1 MTIQERLR
9 RSNLVML
16 VVPVVI
22 AGVLFAA
29 GLGALALLL
38 NAVYLPRLG
47 LTFQDLHSMG
57 EEMEQVFRGLKLFVV
72 LYAAVVL
79 AALLA
84 AVAFTNLYLT
94 RALFAHIQKPLDILL
109 QGVQRI
115 QNGDPETPICYQEA
129 DEFRPA
135 CDAVDAMAVQLR
147 DSLQQQREQQ
157 KKQELI
163 AGMSHDLK
171 SPLTTIRAY
180 TEALLEGVAPDEA
193 ARHLR
198 LLHPA
203 HRGGV
208 PAHHSGGAQ
217 PSAVPA
223 CGLSGAVCV
232 GPGRADGHCRFHPR
246 HPRGFAAFP
255 QCHGL
260 AHSGPDAG
268 VSLRHRERPRQPG
281 HPASGAAPCHL
292 PAPDFP
298 AGCHPA
304 AGAGRDEKGHGED
317 RRETLRFFR
326 LFSIKTF
333 LLTGSGLA
341 LSVIACA
348 MPPCSPFC
356 RLRDIFPRRGGSLSK
371 GEALAVPAKFLVSP
385 EALPLGELSSE
396 RETERARPLK
406 IKAFAAVLLIR
417 KNQRMHCKCFFCF

>member
-94 RALFAHIQKPLDILL
+94 RALFAHIQKPLNILL

-115 QNGDPETPICYQEA
+115 QNGDLETPICYQEA

-147 DSLQQQREQQ
+147 DSLQQ

-246 HPRGFAAFP
+246 H
-255 QCHGL
+255 
-260 AHSGPDAG
+260 
-268 VSLRHRERPRQPG
+268 RERPRQPG
-281 HPASGAAPCHL
+281 HPASGAAPCH
-292 PAPDFP
+292 PSSS
-298 AGCHPA
+298 
-304 AGAGRDEKGHGED
+304 
-317 RRETLRFFR
+317 R
-326 LFSIKTF
+326 LS
-333 LLTGSGLA
+333 
-341 LSVIACA
+341 CW
-348 MPPCSPFC
+348 
-356 RLRDIFPRRGGSLSK
+356 
-371 GEALAVPAKFLVSP
+371 VSP
-385 EALPLGELSSE
+385 CCWRWKG
-396 RETERARPLK
+396 
-406 IKAFAAVLLIR
+406 
-417 KNQRMHCKCFFCF
+417 

>member
-115 QNGDPETPICYQEA
+115 QNGDLETPICYQEA

-193 ARHLR
+193 ARQRYLQTIYTRETDLEALVNR
-198 LLHPA
+198 LFELA
-203 HRGGV
+203 KLGV
-208 PAHHSGGAQ
+208 REYPVRLQ
-217 PSAVPA
+217 PLQLIYLF
-223 CGLSGAVCV
+223 CSGAVAITAMV
-232 GPGRADGHCRFHPR
+232 LPGI
-246 HPRGFAAFP
+246 
-255 QCHGL
+255 
-260 AHSGPDAG
+260 SGSSILLIAG
-268 VSLRHRERPRQPG
+268 VYLPTIQAVHSLLRFQLAVFPG
-281 HPASGAAPCHL
+281 LCALGLGVLMGIAVSIHAIVNGPASLDTPL
-292 PAPDFP
+292 PALRLATFQLP
-298 AGCHPA
+298 AFLLGATLLLALEGMKKAMEQA
-304 AGAGRDEKGHGED
+304 AGKH
-317 RRETLRFFR
+317 
-326 LFSIKTF
+326 
-333 LLTGSGLA
+333 
-341 LSVIACA
+341 
-348 MPPCSPFC
+348 
-356 RLRDIFPRRGGSLSK
+356 
-371 GEALAVPAKFLVSP
+371 
-385 EALPLGELSSE
+385 
-396 RETERARPLK
+396 
-406 IKAFAAVLLIR
+406 
-417 KNQRMHCKCFFCF
+417 

>member
-38 NAVYLPRLG
+38 NAVYLPRMG
-47 LTFQDLHSMG
+47 LTFQDLHSIG

-115 QNGDPETPICYQEA
+115 QNG
-129 DEFRPA
+129 
-135 CDAVDAMAVQLR
+135 
-147 DSLQQQREQQ
+147 
-157 KKQELI
+157 
-163 AGMSHDLK
+163 DLK

-304 AGAGRDEKGHGED
+304 AGAGRDEKAME
-317 RRETLRFFR
+317 
-326 LFSIKTF
+326 KTA
-333 LLTGSGLA
+333 G
-341 LSVIACA
+341 
-348 MPPCSPFC
+348 
-356 RLRDIFPRRGGSLSK
+356 K
-371 GEALAVPAKFLVSP
+371 
-385 EALPLGELSSE
+385 
-396 RETERARPLK
+396 
-406 IKAFAAVLLIR
+406 
-417 KNQRMHCKCFFCF
+417 H

>member
-47 LTFQDLHSMG
+47 LTFKDLHSIG

-109 QGVQRI
+109 QWVQCI
-115 QNGDPETPICYQEA
+115 QNGDLETPICYQEA

-193 ARHLR
+193 ARQRYLQTIYARETDLEALVNRLFELAKLGVRVKAHLAQYDRLKPAAAVPQTITAGPLTADPLTRRVTKNGIEIPLKNKEYELLLFLMRHPEQVFSREDLYELIWGLESLGDNITVAVHINRLREKIEDDPAASR
-198 LLHPA
+198 LLQTVW
-203 HRGGV
+203 GV
-208 PAHHSGGAQ
+208 GYRLH
-217 PSAVPA
+217 AV
-223 CGLSGAVCV
+223 
-232 GPGRADGHCRFHPR
+232 
-246 HPRGFAAFP
+246 
-255 QCHGL
+255 
-260 AHSGPDAG
+260 
-268 VSLRHRERPRQPG
+268 
-281 HPASGAAPCHL
+281 
-292 PAPDFP
+292 
-298 AGCHPA
+298 
-304 AGAGRDEKGHGED
+304 
-317 RRETLRFFR
+317 
-326 LFSIKTF
+326 
-333 LLTGSGLA
+333 
-341 LSVIACA
+341 
-348 MPPCSPFC
+348 
-356 RLRDIFPRRGGSLSK
+356 
-371 GEALAVPAKFLVSP
+371 
-385 EALPLGELSSE
+385 
-396 RETERARPLK
+396 
-406 IKAFAAVLLIR
+406 
-417 KNQRMHCKCFFCF
+417 

>member
-115 QNGDPETPICYQEA
+115 QNGDLETPICYQEA

-135 CDAVDAMAVQLR
+135 CDAVDAMAVQLW
-147 DSLQQQREQQ
+147 DSLQQQQREQQ

-193 ARHLR
+193 ARQRYLQTIYARETDLEALVNR
-198 LLHPA
+198 LFELAKLGVREYPA
-203 HRGGV
+203 RL
-208 PAHHSGGAQ
+208 Q
-217 PSAVPA
+217 PLQLIYLF
-223 CGLSGAVCV
+223 CSGAVAITAMV
-232 GPGRADGHCRFHPR
+232 LPGI
-246 HPRGFAAFP
+246 
-255 QCHGL
+255 
-260 AHSGPDAG
+260 SGSSILLIAG
-268 VSLRHRERPRQPG
+268 VYLPTIQAVHSLLRFQLAVFPG
-281 HPASGAAPCHL
+281 LCALGLGVLMGIAVSIHAIRAALQRSRSAMVWLILGLMLGSLYAIVNGPASLDTPL
-292 PAPDFP
+292 PALRLATFQLP
-298 AGCHPA
+298 A
-304 AGAGRDEKGHGED
+304 
-317 RRETLRFFR
+317 
-326 LFSIKTF
+326 F
-333 LLTGSGLA
+333 LLGATLLLA
-341 LSVIACA
+341 LEGMKKA
-348 MPPCSPFC
+348 MEKTA
-356 RLRDIFPRRGGSLSK
+356 GK
-371 GEALAVPAKFLVSP
+371 
-385 EALPLGELSSE
+385 
-396 RETERARPLK
+396 
-406 IKAFAAVLLIR
+406 
-417 KNQRMHCKCFFCF
+417 H

>member
-94 RALFAHIQKPLDILL
+94 CALFAHIQKPLNILL

-115 QNGDPETPICYQEA
+115 QNGDLETPICYQEA

-193 ARHLR
+193 ARQRYLQTIYTRETDLEALVNRLCALGLGVLMGIAVSIHAIRAALQRSRSAMVWLILGLMLGSLYAIVNGPASLDTPLPALR
-198 LLHPA
+198 LA
-203 HRGGV
+203 TF
-208 PAHHSGGAQ
+208 Q
-217 PSAVPA
+217 
-223 CGLSGAVCV
+223 
-232 GPGRADGHCRFHPR
+232 
-246 HPRGFAAFP
+246 
-255 QCHGL
+255 
-260 AHSGPDAG
+260 
-268 VSLRHRERPRQPG
+268 
-281 HPASGAAPCHL
+281 L
-292 PAPDFP
+292 PA
-298 AGCHPA
+298 
-304 AGAGRDEKGHGED
+304 
-317 RRETLRFFR
+317 
-326 LFSIKTF
+326 F
-333 LLTGSGLA
+333 LLGATLLLA
-341 LSVIACA
+341 LEGMKKA
-348 MPPCSPFC
+348 MEKTA
-356 RLRDIFPRRGGSLSK
+356 GK
-371 GEALAVPAKFLVSP
+371 
-385 EALPLGELSSE
+385 
-396 RETERARPLK
+396 
-406 IKAFAAVLLIR
+406 
-417 KNQRMHCKCFFCF
+417 H

>member
-38 NAVYLPRLG
+38 NAIYLPRLG

-115 QNGDPETPICYQEA
+115 QNGDLETPICYQEA

-147 DSLQQQREQQ
+147 DSLQQREQQ

-193 ARHLR
+193 ARQRYLQTIYTRETDLEALVNR
-198 LLHPA
+198 LFELAKLGGREYPA
-203 HRGGV
+203 RL
-208 PAHHSGGAQ
+208 Q
-217 PSAVPA
+217 PLQLIYLF
-223 CGLSGAVCV
+223 CSGAVAITAMV
-232 GPGRADGHCRFHPR
+232 LPGI
-246 HPRGFAAFP
+246 
-255 QCHGL
+255 
-260 AHSGPDAG
+260 SGSSILLIAG
-268 VSLRHRERPRQPG
+268 VYLPTIQAVHSLLRFQLAVFPG
-281 HPASGAAPCHL
+281 LCALGLGVLMGIAVSIHAIRAALQRSRSAMVWLILGLMLGSLYAIVNGPASLDTPL
-292 PAPDFP
+292 PALRLATFQLP
-298 AGCHPA
+298 A
-304 AGAGRDEKGHGED
+304 
-317 RRETLRFFR
+317 
-326 LFSIKTF
+326 F
-333 LLTGSGLA
+333 LLGATLLLA
-341 LSVIACA
+341 LEGMKKA
-348 MPPCSPFC
+348 MEKTA
-356 RLRDIFPRRGGSLSK
+356 GK
-371 GEALAVPAKFLVSP
+371 
-385 EALPLGELSSE
+385 
-396 RETERARPLK
+396 
-406 IKAFAAVLLIR
+406 
-417 KNQRMHCKCFFCF
+417 H

>member
-115 QNGDPETPICYQEA
+115 QNGD
-129 DEFRPA
+129 
-135 CDAVDAMAVQLR
+135 
-147 DSLQQQREQQ
+147 
-157 KKQELI
+157 
-163 AGMSHDLK
+163 LK

-193 ARHLR
+193 ARQRYLQTIYTRETDLEALVNR
-198 LLHPA
+198 LFELAKLGVREYPA
-203 HRGGV
+203 RL
-208 PAHHSGGAQ
+208 Q
-217 PSAVPA
+217 PLQLIYLF
-223 CGLSGAVCV
+223 CSGAVAITAMV
-232 GPGRADGHCRFHPR
+232 LPGI
-246 HPRGFAAFP
+246 
-255 QCHGL
+255 
-260 AHSGPDAG
+260 SGSSILLIAG
-268 VSLRHRERPRQPG
+268 VYLPTIQAVHSLLRFQLAVFPG
-281 HPASGAAPCHL
+281 LCALGLGVLMGIAVSIHAIRAALQRSRSAMVWLILGLMLGSLYAIVNGPASLDTPL
-292 PAPDFP
+292 PALRLATFQLP
-298 AGCHPA
+298 A
-304 AGAGRDEKGHGED
+304 
-317 RRETLRFFR
+317 
-326 LFSIKTF
+326 F
-333 LLTGSGLA
+333 LLGATLLLA
-341 LSVIACA
+341 LEGMKKA
-348 MPPCSPFC
+348 MEKTA
-356 RLRDIFPRRGGSLSK
+356 GK
-371 GEALAVPAKFLVSP
+371 
-385 EALPLGELSSE
+385 
-396 RETERARPLK
+396 
-406 IKAFAAVLLIR
+406 
-417 KNQRMHCKCFFCF
+417 H

>member
-115 QNGDPETPICYQEA
+115 QNGDLETPICYQEA

-147 DSLQQQREQQ
+147 DSLQQQQREQQ

-193 ARHLR
+193 ARQRYLQTIYTRETDLEALVNR
-198 LLHPA
+198 LFELAKLEVREYPA
-203 HRGGV
+203 RL
-208 PAHHSGGAQ
+208 Q
-217 PSAVPA
+217 PLQLIYLF
-223 CGLSGAVCV
+223 CSGAVAITAMV
-232 GPGRADGHCRFHPR
+232 LPGI
-246 HPRGFAAFP
+246 
-255 QCHGL
+255 
-260 AHSGPDAG
+260 SGSSILLIAG
-268 VSLRHRERPRQPG
+268 VYLPTIQAVHSLLRFQLAVFPG
-281 HPASGAAPCHL
+281 LCALGLGVLMGIAVSIHAIRAALQRSRSAMVWLILGLMLGSLYAIVNGPASLDTPL
-292 PAPDFP
+292 PA
-298 AGCHPA
+298 
-304 AGAGRDEKGHGED
+304 
-317 RRETLRFFR
+317 LRLATFQ
-326 LFSIKTF
+326 LPTF
-333 LLTGSGLA
+333 LLGATLLLA
-341 LSVIACA
+341 LEGMKKA
-348 MPPCSPFC
+348 MEKTA
-356 RLRDIFPRRGGSLSK
+356 GK
-371 GEALAVPAKFLVSP
+371 
-385 EALPLGELSSE
+385 
-396 RETERARPLK
+396 
-406 IKAFAAVLLIR
+406 
-417 KNQRMHCKCFFCF
+417 H

>member
-94 RALFAHIQKPLDILL
+94 RALFAHIQKPLNILL

-115 QNGDPETPICYQEA
+115 QNGDLETPICYQEA

-147 DSLQQQREQQ
+147 DSLQQREQQ

-193 ARHLR
+193 ARQRYLQTIYTRETDLEALVNR
-198 LLHPA
+198 LFELAKLGVREYPA
-203 HRGGV
+203 RL
-208 PAHHSGGAQ
+208 Q
-217 PSAVPA
+217 PLQLIYLF
-223 CGLSGAVCV
+223 CSGAVAITAMV
-232 GPGRADGHCRFHPR
+232 LPGI
-246 HPRGFAAFP
+246 
-255 QCHGL
+255 
-260 AHSGPDAG
+260 SGSSILLIAG
-268 VSLRHRERPRQPG
+268 VYLPTIQAVHSLLRFQLAVFPG
-281 HPASGAAPCHL
+281 LCALGLGVLMGIAVSIHAIRAALQRSRSAMVWLILGLMLGSLYAIVNGPASLDTPL
-292 PAPDFP
+292 PALRLATFQLP
-298 AGCHPA
+298 A
-304 AGAGRDEKGHGED
+304 
-317 RRETLRFFR
+317 
-326 LFSIKTF
+326 F
-333 LLTGSGLA
+333 LLGATLLLA
-341 LSVIACA
+341 LEGMKKA
-348 MPPCSPFC
+348 MEKTA
-356 RLRDIFPRRGGSLSK
+356 GK
-371 GEALAVPAKFLVSP
+371 
-385 EALPLGELSSE
+385 
-396 RETERARPLK
+396 
-406 IKAFAAVLLIR
+406 
-417 KNQRMHCKCFFCF
+417 H